1 MEQKTYS
8 VSQVNELIKNIIDN
22 EAILEN
28 MQIEGELSSFSITRN
43 IAYFNLKDNDSILN
57 CVLFNADRF
66 PEFRVGDYVIIRGSI
81 KYYAKGGRL
90 SFNAIFMQQAGQ
102 GKLYKQF
109 LELKL
114 KLENEGLFDKAFK
127 KAMPE
132 HIRKV
137 GVISSRTGAVIQDI
151 INVTSRRN
159 PLLNIV
165 LYDVQVQGKYAKE
178 QIVKGIQFFSEYKD
192 IDIIIVARGGGSIED
207 LQPFNEEEVAR
218 ACFDCK
224 KPVISAVGHET
235 DFTIIDFVA
244 DFRAPTPSAAAEL
257 VSADIINIKGQM
269 LNRLNVLANLLKSKL
284 NIFGQQIEHTVLKLQ
299 KKTVSNIQ
307 DTILQTVGLETRLQS
322 KLENTLQTS
331 TYRVNLLINTL
342 DKLNPIKLLN
352 KGYSIISKNNLVVND
367 SKLLAIND
375 DIEVQFYKGKVI
387 ASVKDIKE

>member
-114 KLENEGLFDKAFK
+114 KLKNEGLFDKAFK

-257 VSADIINIKGQM
+257 VSADIINIKEQM

>member
-218 ACFDCK
+218 VCFDCK

-257 VSADIINIKGQM
+257 VSADIINIKEQM

>member
-1 MEQKTYS
+1 M
-8 VSQVNELIKNIIDN
+8 
-22 EAILEN
+22 
-28 MQIEGELSSFSITRN
+28 
-43 IAYFNLKDNDSILN
+43 
-57 CVLFNADRF
+57 
-66 PEFRVGDYVIIRGSI
+66 
-81 KYYAKGGRL
+81 
-90 SFNAIFMQQAGQ
+90 
-102 GKLYKQF
+102 
-109 LELKL
+109 
-114 KLENEGLFDKAFK
+114 
-127 KAMPE
+127 
-132 HIRKV
+132 
-137 GVISSRTGAVIQDI
+137 
-151 INVTSRRN
+151 
-159 PLLNIV
+159 
-165 LYDVQVQGKYAKE
+165 
-178 QIVKGIQFFSEYKD
+178 
-192 IDIIIVARGGGSIED
+192 
-207 LQPFNEEEVAR
+207 QPFNEEEVAR

-257 VSADIINIKGQM
+257 VSADIINIKEQM

>member
-43 IAYFNLKDNDSILN
+43 IAYFNLKDNDSVLN
-57 CVLFNADRF
+57 CVLFSADRF
-66 PEFRVGDYVIIRGSI
+66 SQFKVGDYVIARGSV

-127 KAMPE
+127 KPMPE
-132 HIRKV
+132 HIKKI

-165 LYDVQVQGKYAKE
+165 LYDAQVQGKYAKE
-178 QIVKGIQFFSEYKD
+178 QLVKGIQFFSEYKD
-192 IDIIIVARGGGSIED
+192 IDVIIVARGGGSIED

-224 KPVISAVGHET
+224 KPLISAVGHET

-257 VSADIINIKGQM
+257 VSVDIVNIKEQM
-269 LNRLNVLANLLKSKL
+269 LNRVNVLTNLLQSKVNML
-284 NIFGQQIEHTVLKLQ
+284 GQQIEHNVLKMQ
-299 KKTVSNIQ
+299 KKTTSNIQ
-307 DTILQTVGLETRLQS
+307 DTVLQTVGLETRLQS
-322 KLENTLQTS
+322 KLENVIQS
-331 TYRVNLLINTL
+331 SAYSVNILLNTL

-352 KGYSIISKNNLVVND
+352 KGYSIVSRNNMVVND
-367 SKLLAIND
+367 TKLLAIND
-375 DIEVQFYKGKVI
+375 DIEVQFYKGKI
-387 ASVKDIKE
+387 LARVKEIKE

>member
-257 VSADIINIKGQM
+257 VSADIINIKEQM